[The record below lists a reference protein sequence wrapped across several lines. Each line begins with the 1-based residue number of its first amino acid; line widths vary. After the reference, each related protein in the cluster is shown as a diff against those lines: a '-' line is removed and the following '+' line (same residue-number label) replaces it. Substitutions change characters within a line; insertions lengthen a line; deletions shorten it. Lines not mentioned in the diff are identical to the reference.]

1 MQDALQNRKH
11 AFLLEARAITA
22 DEEASPVTLKLQS
35 MHGAWP
41 SKICCSS
48 ASSPLQCP
56 RTCEQ
61 HPENEKQTQSN
72 KEDQSYLG

>member
-1 MQDALQNRKH
+1 MQDALQNRKQ

-22 DEEASPVTLKLQS
+22 DEEASPVTLKLQY
-35 MHGAWP
+35 AWRLAFQDLALLQP
-41 SKICCSS
+41 
-48 ASSPLQCP
+48 PQCP